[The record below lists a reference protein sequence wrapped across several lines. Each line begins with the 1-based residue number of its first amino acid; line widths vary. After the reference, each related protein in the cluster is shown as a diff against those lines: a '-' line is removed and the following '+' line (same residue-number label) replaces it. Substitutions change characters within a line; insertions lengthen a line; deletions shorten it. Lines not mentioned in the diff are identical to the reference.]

1 MSRPE
6 DRRVHGESMCTLADE
21 CGLRHNRARSGC
33 LRRSPASIA
42 ALEEVA
48 LAKHMALRTIRA
60 LLTMLLLAGCTT
72 MVADPAE
79 TAKWQILANQATAHF
94 RVAPVS
100 VQPVAG
106 HNSAYLCREGQIR
119 LAIRA
124 GYVRFRLAHELGHH
138 VLHHCGTSYAQELDA
153 NVVAIQV
160 LQLWGLS
167 ETDAVRETVVFLLE
181 VKKFQGNVQQP
192 GHNVCGEAA
201 ALLRRYPSVPDP
213 RMRGDRTCAEEFG
226 GAKS

>member
-1 MSRPE
+1 
-6 DRRVHGESMCTLADE
+6 
-21 CGLRHNRARSGC
+21 
-33 LRRSPASIA
+33 
-42 ALEEVA
+42 
-48 LAKHMALRTIRA
+48 MALRTIRA
-60 LLTMLLLAGCTT
+60 LPAMLLLAGCST

-79 TAKWQILANQATAHF
+79 TAKWQLLANQATAHF

-119 LAIRA
+119 LAVRA

-153 NVVAIQV
+153 NVIAIQV

-181 VKKFQGNVQQP
+181 AKKFQGNAQRP

-226 GAKS
+226 GVKS

>member
-1 MSRPE
+1 VRRRIGPLRLGGPE
-6 DRRVHGESMCTLADE
+6 EGGSL
-21 CGLRHNRARSGC
+21 SG
-33 LRRSPASIA
+33 
-42 ALEEVA
+42 
-48 LAKHMALRTIRA
+48 ALRGLKTIRA
-60 LLTMLLLAGCTT
+60 LPAVLLLAACST

-79 TAKWQILANQATAHF
+79 TAKWQLLANQATAHF
-94 RVAPVS
+94 RVAAVS

-106 HNSAYLCREGQIR
+106 HNSAYLCREAQIR
-119 LAIRA
+119 LAVKA

-160 LQLWGLS
+160 LKLWGLS
-167 ETDAVRETVVFLLE
+167 EADAVRETVAFLLE
-181 VKKFQGNVQQP
+181 VKKFQGNAQRP

-213 RMRGDRTCAEEFG
+213 RMRGDRTCAEELG
-226 GAKS
+226 GVKS

>member
-1 MSRPE
+1 M
-6 DRRVHGESMCTLADE
+6 LADE
-21 CGLRHNRARSGC
+21 CWLRHNRARSGC

-42 ALEEVA
+42 ALEEVV
-48 LAKHMALRTIRA
+48 LAKHMALKTIRA
-60 LLTMLLLAGCTT
+60 LPMVLLLAGCTT

-79 TAKWQILANQATAHF
+79 TAKWQLLANQATAHF

-100 VQPVAG
+100 VQPVTG

-119 LAIRA
+119 LAVKA

-167 ETDAVRETVVFLLE
+167 EVDAVRGTVVFLLE
-181 VKKFQGNVQQP
+181 VKKFQGNVQRP

-226 GAKS
+226 GVKS